1 MPIQKLPS
9 GTRGGGTPPRLVA
22 KVVTPLMTWIHR
34 RSGDKFGGMDLLYL
48 STLGARSGQHRTNPV
63 ARFDDGDNWIIVAS
77 AAGAVTH
84 PAWYHNIVA
93 HPDDVWAE
101 VGGTKHRVQVEQLE
115 GEARERAWELVT
127 DKAPRF
133 KSYLAKTDR
142 PLPVLRLTPLP

>member
-9 GTRGGGTPPRLVA
+9 GTRGGGTPPRWVA
-22 KVVTPLMTWIHR
+22 KTIMPLMTWIHR
-34 RSGDKFGGMDLLYL
+34 RSGDKFGGMELLYL
-48 STLGARSGQHRTNPV
+48 STLGARSGQRRTHPV
-63 ARFDDGDNWIIVAS
+63 ARFDDGDSWIIVAS

-93 HPDDVWAE
+93 HPDDVSVE
-101 VGGTKHRVQVEQLE
+101 VSGTKHRVQVEQLE
-115 GEARERAWELVT
+115 GEARDRAWELVT

-133 KSYLAKTDR
+133 KDYLTKTDR